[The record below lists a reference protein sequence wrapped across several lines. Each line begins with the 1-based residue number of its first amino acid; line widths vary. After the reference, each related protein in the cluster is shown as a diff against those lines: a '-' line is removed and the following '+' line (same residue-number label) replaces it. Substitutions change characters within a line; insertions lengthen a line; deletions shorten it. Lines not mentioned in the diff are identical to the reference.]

1 MIQDYKSERL
11 CRNKRPLGVLGSNAH
26 WGVTPQNTFLLST
39 NQDLQFNFSQV
50 LLFPFFL
57 SKKAKRHL
65 HQEREK
71 KEEINGRRSK
81 VNDKIYWQNNLTKNK
96 FWQKATVFD
105 QLLILTKAVILTKVW
120 FRPKILWLLPN
131 LWRPRFNS
139 SNFGFSY
146 SVSVR
151 MTSFNNISS
160 RRESILSITYAR
172 GVRSHSISVPV
183 QSERLLLVGKS
194 SNRT

>member
-1 MIQDYKSERL
+1 MIFVIFSIDSKFWHRTNFGKQIHEYFLENYLDYNRNFVQRL
-11 CRNKRPLGVLGSNAH
+11 FLAKNTRN
-26 WGVTPQNTFLLST
+26 F
-39 NQDLQFNFSQV
+39 
-50 LLFPFFL
+50 
-57 SKKAKRHL
+57 
-65 HQEREK
+65 
-71 KEEINGRRSK
+71 
-81 VNDKIYWQNNLTKNK
+81 YWQNNLTKNK

-105 QLLILTKAVILTKVW
+105 QKLILTKAVILTKVW
-120 FRPKILWLLPN
+120 FRPKILGLLPI

-172 GVRSHSISVPV
+172 AVRSHSISVPV

-194 SNRT
+194 SNF